1 MTVCIRH
8 TFAQCALG
16 ANLSTCVSALK
27 RSSAP
32 GKRDFPHLTDAVS
45 MPFFKAPPLASEDF
59 YHAIGAELEALLQAA
74 GIGPQARQQTA
85 LLVGSSSFDVHISE
99 RQYQQALRE
108 RPAQAVPMPIIGYGK
123 TAERWGEQLGL
134 SPHRYAYSTA
144 CTSSANALLYGKRL
158 IEQGLVEHALVLG
171 LEPNNATSALGFY
184 GLGLISDSGT
194 IHPFDDNRDGL
205 ILGEGC
211 AAVLLSAHRQTPPT
225 ERRWQLAGGAIG
237 TDNHSLTAAHSDG
250 KAIAQV
256 IDKALTDAG
265 ISADEVTAIKA
276 HGTASLK
283 NDEAEAAALNT
294 IFNRQMPTIFALKP
308 FIGHTLGACGTLEL
322 ALCMGTLEQGTLPCN
337 RQAKNNGNLGIR
349 LLTQPK
355 AALPGYYLFN
365 CFAFGGNNN
374 ALVIRRCAT
383 EAHA

>member
-1 MTVCIRH
+1 
-8 TFAQCALG
+8 
-16 ANLSTCVSALK
+16 
-27 RSSAP
+27 
-32 GKRDFPHLTDAVS
+32 
-45 MPFFKAPPLASEDF
+45 MPFFKAPPLACEDF
-59 YHAIGAELEALLQAA
+59 YRAIGGELEALLQAA
-74 GIGPQARQQTA
+74 GIDSQARRQTA
-85 LLVGSSSFDVHISE
+85 LLVGSSSFDVHVSE
-99 RQYQQALRE
+99 QQYQRALRE

-123 TAERWGEQLGL
+123 TAEHWGEQLGL

-171 LEPNNATSALGFY
+171 LEPSNTTSALGFY

-194 IHPFDDNRDGL
+194 MHPFDDNRDGL

-211 AAVLLSAHRQTPPT
+211 AAALLSAASQTPPS

-256 IDKALTDAG
+256 IAQALADAG
-265 ISADEVTAIKA
+265 IGAEEITAIKA

-283 NDEAEAAALNT
+283 NDEAEAAALNA
-294 IFNRQMPTIFALKP
+294 IFKRQIPTMFALKP

-322 ALCMGTLEQGTLPCN
+322 ALCIGALEQGSLPYN
-337 RQAKNNGNLGIR
+337 PQANNNGNMGIR

-355 AALPGYYLFN
+355 SARPGYYLFN

-374 ALVIRRCAT
+374 ALVIRDCGP